1 MESALALDRGP
12 GARRRN
18 RESSVDVSGSSPVRQ
33 DVIVERLDRAG
44 LSPVWKGEPPSSFR
58 AVTDDSREVREGDLF
73 CAVPGLR
80 VDGHDFLS
88 AAARM
93 GASAA
98 VVERPDASVGLP
110 QLVVDDTRLALALL
124 ASVFAG
130 EPSRSVRVAGV
141 TGTNGKTT
149 TVWFLRHLFAS
160 RGRAA
165 SIGTLGVIG
174 PDGERRSGELTTP
187 GPVTL
192 ARELAELRDEGVE
205 RVAMEVSSH
214 ALDQRRV
221 DGVDFAALLYTN
233 LSREHLDYH
242 RDMEAYRA
250 AKRRA
255 VELLR
260 EGGLLAV
267 NRDDPAWEGLEAP
280 SARRVTFGAD
290 PGADVRAVGTR
301 PVRGGTRFTLEHDG
315 SSASVILPMPGT
327 FNVENALGAAAL
339 VLAEG
344 ATVEEVAG
352 ALSAV
357 PQIPGR
363 MEVLHRDAALVVR
376 DYAHTP
382 DALQRAIET
391 LRPEEGRLTLVFGC
405 GGDRDPGKR
414 PAMGRVAAAGAARVL
429 VTTDNP
435 RSEDPAAIADEV
447 VSGMEGG
454 DHEVVLDRREAIAR
468 ALEGADEG
476 DVVLL
481 AGKGHETYQVVGEEK
496 RPFDEARI
504 VAELLGEGAS

>member
-1 MESALALDRGP
+1 MEGALALDRGS
-12 GARRRN
+12 GARREQ

-33 DVIVERLDRAG
+33 DVVVERLDRAG
-44 LSPVWKGEPPSSFR
+44 LSPVWRGEPPSSFR
-58 AVTDDSREVREGDLF
+58 ALTDDSRQVREGDLF
-73 CAVPGLR
+73 CAVRGLR
-80 VDGHDFLS
+80 ADGHDYL
-88 AAARM
+88 AAASQA

-98 VVERPDASVGLP
+98 VVERADDSLRLP
-110 QLVVDDTRLALALL
+110 QLVVEDSRLALALL
-124 ASVFAG
+124 ASAFAG
-130 EPSRSVRVAGV
+130 DPSATVRVAGV

-149 TVWFLRHLFAS
+149 TVWFLRHLFAA

-165 SIGTLGVIG
+165 SLGTLGVIG
-174 PDGERRSGELTTP
+174 PDGERRAGDLTTP
-187 GPVTL
+187 GPIDL
-192 ARELAELRDEGVE
+192 ARELAQLRDEGVE

-221 DGVDFAALLYTN
+221 DGVAFDALLYTN

-242 RDMEAYRA
+242 RDMDAYRA

-255 VELLR
+255 VDLLR
-260 EGGLLAV
+260 EGGVLAV
-267 NRDDPAWEGLEAP
+267 HHDEPAWEGLDAP
-280 SARRVTFGAD
+280 GARRVTFGERA
-290 PGADVRAVGTR
+290 GADVRAGGTR
-301 PVRGGTRFTLEHDG
+301 PVRGGTRFTLEHG
-315 SSASVILPMPGT
+315 GASAPVTLPMPGT

-339 VLAEG
+339 LLAEG
-344 ATVEEVAG
+344 ATVEETAE

-363 MEVLHRDAALVVR
+363 MEVLHRDGALVVR

-382 DALQRAIET
+382 DALRRAIET
-391 LRPEEGRLTLVFGC
+391 LRPEAGRLVLVFGC

-414 PAMGRVAAAGAARVL
+414 PKMGRVAAAGADRVL

-447 VSGMEGG
+447 VSGMAGG
-454 DHEVVLDRREAIAR
+454 DHEVVLDRRKAIAR
-468 ALEGADEG
+468 ALDEAGEG

-481 AGKGHETYQVVGEEK
+481 AGKGHETYQIVGEEK

-504 VAELLGEGAS
+504 VAELVGEGAP